1 VVHAVGFPPAI
12 LLVEHQVLGVVLVV
26 ERRWQTGLQL
36 QPWGGG
42 NLIYVDGHVK
52 FKANQAL
59 HSGDFGLNPPD
70 DAQGPVLGGGVC
82 DKIYSAQ
89 F

>member
-1 VVHAVGFPPAI
+1 
-12 LLVEHQVLGVVLVV
+12 
-26 ERRWQTGLQL
+26 
-36 QPWGGG
+36 
-42 NLIYVDGHVK
+42 VDGHVK